1 MPIAQAPIGS
11 ATTPELA
18 AAVSNAGGL
27 GTLAL
32 SWRTMKEVAEVVHT
46 TSNLTRRP
54 FAINLVLEWPQEERL
69 RISLDA
75 GVGIVSTFWGD
86 PTPIVRLA
94 HRVGAVV
101 IHAVGSAEEARE
113 AANGGVD
120 VIVVQGVE
128 AGGHVRGREKLR
140 PLLASVRSAVGAVPV
155 FAAGGIAAATDVDG
169 LLADGADGVWVGTRF
184 LCSDEAG
191 VESAYRA
198 AIIAA
203 GADATVLT
211 TLFNKGWEDAPHR
224 VLVNS
229 TFRAWRAAGEPPIGT
244 RPGETDVVATD
255 PQGRAVERYS
265 DVIPVAGSHGDLE
278 ALALYAGEGVR
289 AIGAVSPAGD
299 IVAELA
305 TNIRSRK
312 TSRGV

>member
-1 MPIAQAPIGS
+1 
-11 ATTPELA
+11 
-18 AAVSNAGGL
+18 
-27 GTLAL
+27 
-32 SWRTMKEVAEVVHT
+32 MKEVAEVVHRT
-46 TSNLTRRP
+46 CNLTRRP

-140 PLLASVRSAVGAVPV
+140 PLLASVRSAVGA
-155 FAAGGIAAATDVDG
+155 
-169 LLADGADGVWVGTRF
+169 
-184 LCSDEAG
+184 
-191 VESAYRA
+191 
-198 AIIAA
+198 
-203 GADATVLT
+203 DATVLT

-278 ALALYAGEGVR
+278 ALALYAGEGVC

-312 TSRGV
+312 ASRGV